1 MKVWVEHPRSKKPD
15 AMLTLAVYSV
25 AAVVLKFLFS
35 DMTFGAVTFGDLD
48 ASVIAALLTPTLGAY
63 AARKHRSPPE
73 DAQPKESNEATSE
86 EVK

>member
-1 MKVWVEHPRSKKPD
+1 MKFWVEHPRSKQPD

-25 AAVVLKFLFS
+25 AATVIKFLFS

-63 AARKHRSPPE
+63 AARKFSQPPE
-73 DAQPKESNEATSE
+73 AKEEKEDNEEASDESN
-86 EVK
+86 

>member
-1 MKVWVEHPRSKKPD
+1 MQFWIKHPRSQEPD

-25 AAVVLKFLFS
+25 VATVVKFLFS

-63 AARKHRSPPE
+63 AVRKHSQPP
-73 DAQPKESNEATSE
+73 ATPETLE
-86 EVK
+86 EVESADEE